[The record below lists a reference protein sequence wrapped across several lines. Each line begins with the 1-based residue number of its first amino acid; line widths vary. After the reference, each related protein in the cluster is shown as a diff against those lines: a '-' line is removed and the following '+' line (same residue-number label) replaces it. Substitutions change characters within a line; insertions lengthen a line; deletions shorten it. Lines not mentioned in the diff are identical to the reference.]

1 MKEIVFMLRK
11 KLVMAI
17 CLALFAALVP
27 INLAAAEGFDY
38 NPTDSGS
45 RIGTALLTDYWMDNS
60 KAAESLNEYLRAVT
74 DETSPDYIPRENRN
88 LPLLLRVHGFHGLR
102 PEPFGGNAGGRIGS
116 GAGDR

>member
-74 DETSPDYIPRENRN
+74 DETSPDYIPRENRIAVFDLDLFATFFTLYVPRN
-88 LPLLLRVHGFHGLR
+88 VYGT
-102 PEPFGGNAGGRIGS
+102 
-116 GAGDR
+116 